1 MKNFYLPFALAG
13 LLLPATAGEAP
24 KTNSS
29 QRLGE
34 ESLAQEP
41 YYYNGIVFSGD
52 SRGSGFVAEHPN
64 LFFTAAHVV
73 FGESSWNPPP
83 TWVGGYSDEASP
95 GAELEIPSRGYFRW
109 TQYANIVA
117 EAGPN
122 SRRAFSRDVALAW
135 GLEPFVDGIP
145 ASMDFKGVS
154 SLKRPN
160 LSMITGYPAELD
172 YTGET
177 GGYYLHSTTPDITPF
192 KPAIGPYLYATHI
205 STGPGNSGGPVW
217 VQDAM
222 GNWKAGGVL
231 VSGRPSETG
240 VYAMSGDIKSFLQ
253 AADPVLSSPRRS
265 MKFVKGV
272 GASST
277 LLSMPKPKKI
287 PDGKKSWTRIPLS
300 MLRFPEESTISKV
313 KIELEITTAHRG
325 DLIVAL
331 LGPGGVMSIL
341 HNGEGAGE
349 ADLLFEDY
357 DVSGPFAGGLPNG
370 RWTLLVQDRLKGDPA
385 VVNRFELEIV
395 AE

>member
-1 MKNFYLPFALAG
+1 MF
-13 LLLPATAGEAP
+13 PATAAEAP

-29 QRLGE
+29 QRVDAGQLT
-34 ESLAQEP
+34 SEP
-41 YYYNGIVFSGD
+41 FYYTGIVFSGD
-52 SRGSGFVAEHPN
+52 SRGSGFVAEHEQ

-73 FGESSWNPPP
+73 FGDTGWNPPP
-83 TWVGGYSDEASP
+83 SWVGGYSDEGSP

-109 TQYANIVA
+109 TQYANIVD
-117 EAGPN
+117 EAGPD

-135 GLEPFVDGIP
+135 GLEPFVEGIP
-145 ASMDFKGVS
+145 ASLDFKGVS
-154 SLKRPN
+154 N
-160 LSMITGYPAELD
+160 LQRSNISMITGYPAELD
-172 YTGET
+172 YTQES
-177 GGYYLHSTTPDITPF
+177 GGYFLHTTAPDVTPF
-192 KPAIGPYLYATHI
+192 KLAVGPYLYATHI

-217 VQDAM
+217 VQDTL

-240 VYAMSGDIKSFLQ
+240 VYAMSPDIKSFLT
-253 AADPVLSSPRRS
+253 AASPALSSPRKT

-287 PDGKKSWTRIPLS
+287 PDGAQSWTRIPLS
-300 MLRFPEESTISKV
+300 VLSFPDEATVSKV
-313 KIELEITTAHRG
+313 TLNLDISTAHRG

-331 LGPGGVMSIL
+331 LGPGGVFSMI

-349 ADLLFEDY
+349 SDLLFEDY
-357 DVSGPFAGGLPNG
+357 DVSGAFSGGEPDG

-385 VVNRFELEIV
+385 VVNRFELEIE

>member
-1 MKNFYLPFALAG
+1 M
-13 LLLPATAGEAP
+13 LPALAGEAP

-29 QRLGE
+29 QRVDAGQ
-34 ESLAQEP
+34 LASEP
-41 YYYNGIVFSGD
+41 FYYTGIVFSGD
-52 SRGSGFVAEHPN
+52 SRGSGFVAEHEQ

-73 FGESSWNPPP
+73 FGDTGWNPPP
-83 TWVGGYSDEASP
+83 TWVGGYSDEGAP

-135 GLEPFVDGIP
+135 GLEPFVEGIP
-145 ASMDFKGVS
+145 ASLDFKGVS
-154 SLKRPN
+154 N
-160 LSMITGYPAELD
+160 LQRSNISMITGYPAELD
-172 YTGET
+172 YTQES
-177 GGYYLHSTTPDITPF
+177 GGYFLHTTAPDITPF
-192 KPAIGPYLYATHI
+192 KPAVGPYLYATHI

-217 VQDAM
+217 VQDNL

-240 VYAMSGDIKSFLQ
+240 VYAMSADIRSFLQ
-253 AADPVLSSPRRS
+253 AANPVLSTPRRS

-277 LLSMPKPKKI
+277 LLAMPKPKKI
-287 PDGKKSWTRIPLS
+287 PDGKQSWTRIPLS
-300 MLRFPEESTISKV
+300 VLSFPDEAKVSKV
-313 KIELEITTAHRG
+313 TLHLDISTAHRG

-331 LGPGGVMSIL
+331 LGPGGVFSML

-349 ADLLFEDY
+349 SDLLFEDY
-357 DVSGPFAGGLPNG
+357 DVSGAFSGGEPDG

-385 VVNRFELEIV
+385 VVNRFELEIE